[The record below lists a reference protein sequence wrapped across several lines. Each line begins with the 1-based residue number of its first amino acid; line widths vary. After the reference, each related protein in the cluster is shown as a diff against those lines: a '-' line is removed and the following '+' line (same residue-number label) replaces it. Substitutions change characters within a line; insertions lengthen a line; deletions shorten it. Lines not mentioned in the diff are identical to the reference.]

1 MSGLTETQARIILAL
16 AVNNINV
23 SATAKALHYDRS
35 TVDYH
40 LLQIRRRTGLNP
52 KNFYD
57 LQTLVRIAQA
67 TLGEEAVENG

>member
-1 MSGLTETQARIILAL
+1 MDGLTEPQARIILAL

-23 SATAKALHYDRS
+23 SATAKALHYDRT
-35 TVDYH
+35 TVDYR

-57 LQTLVRIAQA
+57 LQTLEKIAHA
-67 TLGEEAVENG
+67 TLGEETEHD

>member
-1 MSGLTETQARIILAL
+1 MVSLTETQARIILAL
-16 AVNNINV
+16 ADNGMKVH
-23 SATAKALHYDRS
+23 AAAKALHYGRT

-57 LQTLVRIAQA
+57 LQTLVKIAQA
-67 TLGEEAVENG
+67 TLEEEAEHD